1 MAMEGIVQVWMPV
14 VETGSFPIDTTL
26 QLTGTFI
33 ASLTGIPTD
42 PTNIALFMT
51 PPGGPQTVITTS
63 SGIVRV
69 SAGVYSYTFIPSAS
83 GLWQGTWQGT
93 GFIAAT
99 RDFAFNVQSSIN
111 IPG

>member
-1 MAMEGIVQVWMPV
+1 MDGIVQVWMPV

-33 ASLTGIPTD
+33 ASLTGVPTD
-42 PTNIALFMT
+42 PTNVILFLT
-51 PPGGPQTVITTS
+51 PPSGPPQQHTS
-63 SGIVRV
+63 DIVRV
-69 SAGVYSYTFIPSAS
+69 SAGVYTFTFIPSVS
-83 GLWQGTWQGT
+83 GIWQGTWQGT

-99 RDFAFNVQSSIN
+99 RDFAFNVQSSFN

>member
-1 MAMEGIVQVWMPV
+1 MDGTVQVWVPV

-33 ASLTGIPTD
+33 ASLTGVPTD
-42 PTNIALFMT
+42 PTNISLFLT
-51 PPGGPQTVITTS
+51 PPSQPQQVVTTS

-69 SAGVYSYTFIPSAS
+69 SAGVYTYTLIPNAS
-83 GLWQGTWQGT
+83 GLWLGTWQGT

>member
-1 MAMEGIVQVWMPV
+1 MEGIVQVWVPV

-33 ASLTGIPTD
+33 ASLTGVPTD
-42 PTNIALFMT
+42 PTNVSLYLT
-51 PPGGPQTVITTS
+51 PPSQPQQVLTLS

-69 SAGVYSYTFIPSAS
+69 SVGVYSYTFIPTAS